1 MEENKSTTIQVSCPC
16 CDASLTVDPVLA
28 VVLDHKVPAKPQM
41 AVQLRDAVK
50 LVKEEATRR
59 DEKYQKI
66 AEAEKNKSKVL
77 EAKFQELRADSFGKL
92 EVYGY
97 KACPMA
103 GDRMKVLMSYT
114 RIYTFGGKMN
124 DDEAKVFELA
134 KTPSGWRIASE
145 LDVPADQQLGC

>member
-50 LVKEEATRR
+50 LIKEEATRR

-77 EAKFQELRADSFGKL
+77 EAKFQELFK
-92 EVYGY
+92 
-97 KACPMA
+97 KAKEEPITKPLK
-103 GDRMKVLMSYT
+103 D
-114 RIYTFGGKMN
+114 I
-124 DDEAKVFELA
+124 D
-134 KTPSGWRIASE
+134 
-145 LDVPADQQLGC
+145 LD